1 MYLSLTEEQKVLI
14 DEISAL
20 SGIQKNVIREVWE
33 FTFIRWAES
42 IAKDPTRRA
51 ELDVPFLGK
60 ISVKYEGDSLESDGS
75 VTTSVSSFVAL
86 SPVFRKLVGDIHDEG
101 SNLITILLEKKIEN
115 ATITTTANLH

>member
-1 MYLSLTEEQKVLI
+1 MYLSLTEDQKRLI

-33 FTFIRWAES
+33 FTLIRWAES

-51 ELDVPFLGK
+51 ELDIPFLGK
-60 ISVKYEGDSLESDGS
+60 ISVKYEGDFLESDGC
-75 VTTSVSSFVAL
+75 VTTSVSGFIAL
-86 SPVFRKLVGDIHDEG
+86 SPIFRKLVGDIHDEG
-101 SNLITILLEKKIEN
+101 SSLITTLLEKKIEN

>member
-42 IAKDPTRRA
+42 IAKDPTHRA

-101 SNLITILLEKKIEN
+101 SNLIATLLEKKIEN

>member
-1 MYLSLTEEQKVLI
+1 MYLSLTEDQKVLI

-33 FTFIRWAES
+33 FTLIRWAES
-42 IAKDPTRRA
+42 IATDPARRV

-75 VTTSVSSFVAL
+75 EIGRAHV
-86 SPVFRKLVGDIHDEG
+86 
-101 SNLITILLEKKIEN
+101 
-115 ATITTTANLH
+115 